1 MKFILTLPVLFFIF
15 SCGTYRQT
23 AAIPDSYGGNYAADT
38 MITQSLF
45 NDKNSSISEENIQKL
60 LDGNYKLPQKLRV
73 AIVRLDKDN
82 SSNRRYF
89 FNDEDFLKT
98 QQSYLD
104 SFTSKLRQSPRVQKV
119 SVVPEIVVSKSP
131 TFTQLREA
139 AVRLQSDIVVVY
151 SISSDIYSRYKMF
164 SNPDLKAF
172 ATTQLILL
180 DVRTGM
186 VPFSTIVTKDQ
197 MSKKTKSELDN
208 AQATARVQHEAVL
221 MTIDESST
229 QMLNFLRMD

>member
-1 MKFILTLPVLFFIF
+1 MKFILTLPVLFFVV

-23 AAIPDSYGGNYAADT
+23 SAVPDSYGGNNNADT

-45 NDKNSSISEENIQKL
+45 NDKNASISEENIQKL
-60 LDGNYKLPQKLRV
+60 LDGNYKLPQQLRV
-73 AIVRLDKDN
+73 AVVRLDKEN
-82 SSNRRYF
+82 SGRRYYY
-89 FNDEDFLKT
+89 NDEDFLKT

-131 TFTQLREA
+131 SFTQLREA

-151 SISSDIYSRYKMF
+151 SISSDIYSRYKIF

-172 ATTQLILL
+172 ATTQLIVL

-229 QMLNFLRMD
+229 QMLNFLKME